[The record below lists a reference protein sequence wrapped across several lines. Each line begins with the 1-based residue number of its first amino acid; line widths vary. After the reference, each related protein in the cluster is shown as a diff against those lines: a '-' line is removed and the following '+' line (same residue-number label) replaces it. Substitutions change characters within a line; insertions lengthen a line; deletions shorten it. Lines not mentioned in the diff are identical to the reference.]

1 MSNAVNPAANDSSP
15 AVQELDFDMFPTPA
29 ILPGRS
35 LRGTGPKGT
44 VRDDALVADA
54 DNRRAARGP
63 RRRG

>member
-1 MSNAVNPAANDSSP
+1 MSNAINPAANDSSP
-15 AVQELDFDMFPTPA
+15 AVQELDFDMFQAPASLPT
-29 ILPGRS
+29 RS

>member
-1 MSNAVNPAANDSSP
+1 MSNAINPAANDSTP
-15 AVQELDFDMFPTPA
+15 AAQELDFDMFQAPE
-29 ILPGRS
+29 LPGRS